1 MKQTPN
7 ETPKKHRGLW
17 WKILLPILIL
27 VLLAANFV
35 PLNNWFI
42 EMPGSAEPL
51 AQYVKVDGKR
61 DTAKGSFSL
70 TTVGIAQATAMQLLL
85 SKTRPYE
92 DIVSRNDVMG
102 GEDNATFDRV
112 QQYYMTSAINNAIA
126 VAYKAAHEQYTI
138 HYLGI
143 YVLAVESKSAFAGK
157 LQVGDTITKVN
168 GRHFNASTGYINYI
182 RQHKVGDTVTLT
194 YTRGSKTL
202 TASSKLYRLAQ
213 TKKPGI
219 GITLTDRTKVTTK
232 IPVSAN
238 VAQIGG
244 PSAGLMFSLQIYDQL
259 TGSKLRQGR
268 HIAGTGEI
276 APDGTV
282 GQIGGPEKKVYIA
295 AKEGATIFFA
305 PHTKVTKAIKKL
317 DPGFEDN
324 YAVAKKAAEDSHL
337 KITVVPVEKFG
348 DAVKYLQT
356 H

>member
-1 MKQTPN
+1 MQQPQKTPRR
-7 ETPKKHRGLW
+7 HRGLW
-17 WKILLPILIL
+17 WKILIPVLVV
-27 VLLAANFV
+27 VLLAATFV
-35 PLNNWFI
+35 PLPNWFI

-61 DTAKGSFSL
+61 DKAAGSFSL
-70 TTVGIAQATAMQLLL
+70 TTVGIASATALQLLL

-126 VAYKAAHEQYTI
+126 VAYKAAGKAYQI

-143 YVLAVESKSAFAGK
+143 YVLDIQKQSAFAGK
-157 LQVGDTITKVN
+157 LRVGDTITKVD
-168 GRHFNASTGYINYI
+168 GRHFNSSTGYINYI
-182 RQHKVGDTVTLT
+182 RSRKVGDTVTLT
-194 YTRGSKTL
+194 YTRGSQTL
-202 TASSKLYRLAQ
+202 TSAGKLYRLAQ

-219 GITLTDRTKVTTK
+219 GITLTDRTKVTTT
-232 IPVSAN
+232 IPVKAN
-238 VAQIGG
+238 VSQIGG

-259 TGSKLRQGR
+259 TGSKLRKGR

-295 AKEGATIFFA
+295 AQEGATIFFA

-317 DPGFEDN
+317 DPGFQDN
-324 YAVAKKAAEDSHL
+324 YAVAKKAAKDSHL
-337 KITVVPVEKFG
+337 KITVVPVEKFS